1 MSGVL
6 NGIRVVELGTFIAV
20 PTCGRFLADQGAS
33 VIKIESSAGDAVR
46 WNGTSEGRVD
56 DPYENTT
63 FDLENAN
70 KKGLV
75 LNLKTPEGKAV
86 LFRLLERA
94 DVFLTN
100 WRPQALEK
108 NGLDY
113 PTLHRR
119 FPRLV
124 YGNLTGY
131 GEKGPDR
138 DLPGFDF
145 TAYWARG
152 GVLESLRQKDSWPMN
167 LVPGMGD
174 HQAGLFLAAGVM
186 AALFGAKQTG
196 VGEKVSVS
204 LFHAAIFVQG
214 IMIQAAQYTE
224 LGQTY
229 PIDRRT
235 ADNPFNCAYQTKDG
249 RYLQLSMPAYDTY
262 YPRFMCLIGRADLSD
277 SPRYTMENISKN
289 RLHAEITGIL
299 TQALAQ
305 KTLLEWADLF
315 TQADIPFAVAQTWEE
330 VLDDKQARA
339 ADVYYRMDYPTG
351 NSRLLVRQPVFVG
364 SQPPAYRRGPLL
376 GEHSEEILCALG
388 YSQAQMEA
396 LHAAGVYQTW
406 ADLEGAC
413 TGNDP
418 DRKGERV

>member
-138 DLPGFDF
+138 DLPDLISRPIGPAAACWNRCGRRTVADEPGAGHGRPSGG
-145 TAYWARG
+145 TVPRRRGDGGAVWRKTDRRG
-152 GVLESLRQKDSWPMN
+152 GKGLRQSVPRRDLCPGDYDS
-167 LVPGMGD
+167 G
-174 HQAGLFLAAGVM
+174 
-186 AALFGAKQTG
+186 
-196 VGEKVSVS
+196 
-204 LFHAAIFVQG
+204 
-214 IMIQAAQYTE
+214 AQYTE

-262 YPRFMCLIGRADLSD
+262 YPRFMRLIGRADLSD